1 MAGTTDFEVF
11 YLKNGM
17 KAGRGGAGFDD
28 EDEEDSGFFLRTG
41 ADDGRAERQE
51 HRGKGE
57 RVRTVRHRRQLRS
70 GEFLKR
76 NKNKSD

>member
-1 MAGTTDFEVF
+1 
-11 YLKNGM
+11 M
-17 KAGRGGAGFDD
+17 KAGRGEADLDD

-41 ADDGRAERQE
+41 ADDGRAVAERQE

-70 GEFLKR
+70 GEFLK
-76 NKNKSD
+76 K